1 MSAKKPPGLLDIFL
15 GFVYVGLSSVGGAAG
30 PLRYVLVVRRRWLSE
45 GEFSEVFGVAQA
57 LPGATGANV
66 AAMVA
71 DRFGKLPA
79 AFAALA
85 GFCLPSM
92 FLAIGLLSIA
102 TRLSASSPRF
112 VAAEAAVTAAVA
124 GLFIGNGTRLARDLW
139 SRASDRR
146 RWRTARLGI
155 AAAGI
160 VLIVVYHVWI
170 PAAVLILAS
179 VSLGVE
185 WAQREAERR
194 RTT

>member
-1 MSAKKPPGLLDIFL
+1 MDIFL
-15 GFVYVGLSSVGGAAG
+15 GFVYVGLSSIGGAAG
-30 PLRYVLVVRRRWLSE
+30 PLRYVLVVRRKWLSE
-45 GEFSEVFGVAQA
+45 GEFSEVFGIAQV

-71 DRFGKLPA
+71 DRFGRFPA
-79 AFAALA
+79 VLAGLA

-92 FLAIGLLSIA
+92 FVAIGLLSIA

-112 VAAEAAVTAAVA
+112 VAAETAVTAAVA

-139 SRASDRR
+139 TRAHDRR

-155 AAAGI
+155 AVAGI
-160 VLIVVYHVWI
+160 VLIVAYHVWI

-179 VSLGVE
+179 LSLALE
-185 WAQREAERR
+185 WAEREAERR
-194 RTT
+194 QTT